1 MRTSIEVTISE
12 VEESFIVSIKSRI
25 TKEETYHTFRT
36 KEELTAFLTGFYM

>member
-12 VEESFIVSIKSRI
+12 VEEGFIVSIENKI
-25 TKEETYHTFRT
+25 TGEETYHTFRT